1 MIHSHRLC
9 QIENR
14 AKEMYATRM
23 TSYFNKV
30 DNERKKKGFIMLL
43 VRLRYLY
50 FFTLM
55 QASNAFGLPDVNQLT
70 LKNSLS
76 RRF

>member
-50 FFTLM
+50 FFHI
-55 QASNAFGLPDVNQLT
+55 NAGIKCFLAFQMST
-70 LKNSLS
+70 S
-76 RRF
+76 